1 VSEHL
6 QLASDCFQVLLAR
19 GETVATAESLTGG
32 LLGGALTAVSGSS
45 AVYRGGVI
53 AYAVDVKASVLGVP
67 RELLD
72 RYGPV
77 HPDTAA
83 AMAAGVRRL
92 LGATYGLATTG
103 VAGPLPHG
111 GEPAGTVDLAC
122 VGPGGP
128 ALRRLR
134 LDGDREQIRAQTVTA
149 ALDLLR
155 VSAVR

>member
-1 VSEHL
+1 MSEE
-6 QLASDCFQVLLAR
+6 LALSCYSALLAR

-32 LLGGALTAVSGSS
+32 LLGGALTAVSGIS

-53 AYAVDVKASVLGVP
+53 SYAVDVKASLLGVP
-67 RELLD
+67 QALLD

-83 AMAAGVRRL
+83 AMATGVRRL
-92 LGATYGLATTG
+92 LGATYGLSTTG

-111 GEPAGTVDLAC
+111 GQPAGTVDIAC
-122 VGPGGP
+122 VGPSGP
-128 ALRRLR
+128 VLRRLR
-134 LDGDREQIRAQTVTA
+134 LDGDREQIRARTVST

-155 VSAVR
+155 LYLAR